1 MNVLSLFDGISC
13 GMVALE
19 RAGIP
24 VERYVAY
31 EIEKNAIAV
40 SKHNYPM
47 IEQKGDVFEAEY
59 NEGEFDLLIGG
70 SPCTYW
76 SIAGARK
83 NGSRETTCS
92 GLGFDLFMQYV
103 RALRETKPKYFLY
116 ENNES
121 MSDAIKE
128 EISRLLQV
136 QPVMINSADF
146 SAQKRKRYYW
156 TNIPINKQWEKSAA
170 LFSDIEYHGEH
181 KISNFEKY
189 KDTIRL
195 SDDGLCISW
204 DTSGKGNYS
213 QQNRARLPAQK
224 WNTLPSSGNDKNNV
238 YLGGTEY
245 RRIHP
250 IEAERLQTL
259 PDNYTECVKSK
270 VKRVEVCGNGWT
282 VDVIA
287 HIFKGLKSNSKGE
300 IK

>member
-103 RALRETKPKYFLY
+103 RALREAKPKYFLY

-146 SAQKRKRYYW
+146 SAQ
-156 TNIPINKQWEKSAA
+156 E
-170 LFSDIEYHGEH
+170 
-181 KISNFEKY
+181 
-189 KDTIRL
+189 
-195 SDDGLCISW
+195 
-204 DTSGKGNYS
+204 
-213 QQNRARLPAQK
+213 
-224 WNTLPSSGNDKNNV
+224 
-238 YLGGTEY
+238 
-245 RRIHP
+245 
-250 IEAERLQTL
+250 
-259 PDNYTECVKSK
+259 K
-270 VKRVEVCGNGWT
+270 VKMFRNQCLNVIQTDFILIYFWLET
-282 VDVIA
+282 VRHRCA
-287 HIFKGLKSNSKGE
+287 SLKE
-300 IK
+300 L